1 MPKYYV
7 TTAIAYANAKPH
19 LGHALEFVQADVLAR
34 YHNFLGDEVRYA
46 TGMDESGL
54 KNYRAAEK
62 AGKETLIF
70 LDEIAGLFQKLD
82 ETYDVV
88 YTDFVRTTA
97 DYHKA
102 ASQAIWKAAE
112 KAGDIYKKQYKALY
126 CVGCESFRTASD
138 LVDGKCPL
146 HPNLTPEQVEEENY
160 FFRLSKY
167 QKKLIDFFRKNPDFV
182 VPNER
187 FNELKRFV
195 ESGLEDISISR
206 PKEKLP
212 WGIPVP
218 DDPSHIMYVWFDALT
233 NYISVIGFG
242 QKDRDKEFAKWW
254 PADVHVIGK
263 DIVRFHGA
271 IWPAMLLSAGLPLP
285 KQLFV
290 HGFLSSGG
298 QKMSKTTGNVIDPM
312 EFAEKYGAEAARA
325 FLVSEIPTL
334 DDADVTWER
343 FDAFYNGVL
352 VNGLG
357 NLLQR
362 TLTLIN
368 NAKFK
373 PKPGAK
379 PSCADVFKY
388 IDEYQFHEACKAI
401 WTLVGNANRQVDKEK
416 PWELVRTTDG
426 RQKLNKT
433 LLSLYR
439 QLETIGTALAPLI
452 PQTSKRILRQ
462 LETLQPEPLFP
473 RKSGSPE

>member
-1 MPKYYV
+1 MKKFYV

-19 LGHALEFVQADVLAR
+19 LGHALEFVQGDVLAR

-62 AGKETLIF
+62 AGKDTMAF
-70 LDEIAGLFQKLD
+70 LDEIAELFKKLD
-82 ETYDVV
+82 ETYDVD

-97 DYHKA
+97 DYHKV

-112 KAGDIYKKQYKALY
+112 RAGDIYKKSYKSVY
-126 CVGCESFRTASD
+126 CVGCESFKTARD
-138 LVDGKCPL
+138 LVYGKCPL
-146 HPNLTPEQVEEENY
+146 HPNLIPEQVEEENY

-167 QKKLIDFFRKNPDFV
+167 QEKLIDLYTKNPEFV

-206 PKEKLP
+206 PKDKLP
-212 WGIPVP
+212 WGVPVP
-218 DDPSHIMYVWFDALT
+218 DDPNHIMYVWFDALT
-233 NYISVIGFG
+233 NYISVIGYG
-242 QKDRDKEFAKWW
+242 QEGREKEFAKWW
-254 PADVHVIGK
+254 PAEIHVIGK

-271 IWPAMLLSAGLPLP
+271 IWPAMLLSAGLQLP

-290 HGFLSSGG
+290 HGFVTSRG
-298 QKMSKTTGNVIDPM
+298 QKMSKTLGNVIDPV
-312 EFAEKYGAEAARA
+312 ELAEKYGAEAGRA
-325 FLVSEIPTL
+325 FLLSAIPTL
-334 DDADVTWER
+334 DDADITWER
-343 FDAFYNGVL
+343 IHEFYNSIL

-362 TLTLIN
+362 TLTLIK
-368 NAKFK
+368 NAGFK
-373 PKPGAK
+373 PGPGAK

-388 IDEYQFHEACKAI
+388 IESYQFHEAMRTI
-401 WTLVGNANRQVDKEK
+401 WTMVDSANQQIDRNK
-416 PWELVRTTDG
+416 PWELIKKDKKKAHKV
-426 RQKLNKT
+426 

-439 QLETIGTALAPLI
+439 QLETIAAA
-452 PQTSKRILRQ
+452 
-462 LETLQPEPLFP
+462 LQPLVPRTSEQIGQQLKTLEAKPLFP
-473 RKSGSPE
+473 RKK